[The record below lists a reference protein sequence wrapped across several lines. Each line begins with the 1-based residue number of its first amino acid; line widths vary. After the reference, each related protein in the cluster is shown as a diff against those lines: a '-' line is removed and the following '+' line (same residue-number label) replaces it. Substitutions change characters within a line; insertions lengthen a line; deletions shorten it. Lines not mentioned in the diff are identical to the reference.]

1 MISMTTYW
9 QQFKECIENLQVS
22 TQDIE
27 YSRQISTAKNLIETG
42 LIIEKL
48 GLLEIQQVSEQL
60 HEKAKFFQNEI
71 CYTTNNHEHTFY
83 LPKITSPQSFIFA
96 LIYYQHLLN
105 YQNVSYQGTINWF
118 RSKVIDGINQKKI
131 TTAIQAQALLQE
143 IRQYYLKQNLN
154 VDESLF
160 LKQEEESIIEYTSRL
175 IKTFDCQAEPPKN
188 EIKVQLPPR
197 DEITTLE
204 KSLELLNHKWNQ
216 LKIKADLIDQKL
228 SAFKQAK
235 QDYFQL
241 NKEWKNKWFFTKAF
255 YWLMSIFIE
264 VSEIKNLKTA
274 HKHLTQT
281 QNDLKQELQN
291 NTSKSYCTKLQRQLR
306 KLEHEQS
313 NLKSEIALKKEIQQ
327 QKEQTQKFKLLTD
340 AKIEKN
346 IGFQSVS
353 KKREVSSYLETSSN
367 NDYYGFF
374 KNNLPSRYTLQAVA
388 VGVAAI
394 AIQNLL

>member
-1 MISMTTYW
+1 MISMTAYW
-9 QQFKECIENLQVS
+9 QQFKECIESLQMS
-22 TQDIE
+22 TEDIE
-27 YSRQISTAKNLIETG
+27 YARQMSTAKNLIETG

-60 HEKAKFFQNEI
+60 HEKAKLFQNEI
-71 CYTTNNHEHTFY
+71 CYTTDNHEHRFY
-83 LPKITSPQSFIFA
+83 LPKITNTQSFIFA
-96 LIYYQHLLN
+96 IIYYQHLLN

-118 RSKVIDGINQKKI
+118 RPKVIDGINQKKI

-143 IRQYYLKQNLN
+143 IRQYCQKISLN
-154 VDESLF
+154 VDELLF
-160 LKQEEESIIEYTSRL
+160 LKKEEESIIEYTSRL
-175 IKTFDCQAEPPKN
+175 IKTFGCQVKSPKT
-188 EIKVQLPPR
+188 ERKAHLPPL
-197 DEITTLE
+197 DDITTLE
-204 KSLELLNHKWNQ
+204 KSLEKLNHKWNQ

-228 SAFKQAK
+228 SAFKHAK

-255 YWLMSIFIE
+255 YWFISLFIE
-264 VSEIKNLKTA
+264 VSEIKNLKAA
-274 HKHLTQT
+274 HEHLTQT

-291 NTSKSYCTKLQRQLR
+291 HTSKSYCSKLQKQLR
-306 KLEHEQS
+306 KLEHEQTC
-313 NLKSEIALKKEIQQ
+313 LKGEITLKKEIQR
-327 QKEQTQKFKLLTD
+327 QKEHKPKFELLTD
-340 AKIEKN
+340 KKLEKDIVVTSDFKEN
-346 IGFQSVS
+346 
-353 KKREVSSYLETSSN
+353 ESSYFETSSS